1 MEKMYIKQH
10 KRMAMGEKLTGQSL
24 GGKGEAAMGSKG
36 KKGDPKHTPAMMS
49 KGKKNA

>member
-10 KRMAMGEKLTGQSL
+10 KRMAMGEKITGQDL
-24 GGKGEAAMGSKG
+24 PGMKKSKG
-36 KKGDPKHTPAMMS
+36 KKGDPKHSPAMMS